1 MNNEDYLA
9 HHGILG
15 MKWGIRRYRNK
26 DGSLTDAGK
35 KRYGN
40 RKLKPIGEMK
50 DAALRKISPAYR
62 RSHMSSEELASRISR
77 LSQEKKLKDL
87 ERDVRDERVKVGED
101 ITKAVVKGVA
111 LATIAYIGGRLRI
124 KYSRQTD
131 SSKALAK
138 LLEAAAKEQGVEVE
152 DLRFDEKFLE
162 RPKVKDLMDRAK
174 EEREVITDTQ
184 KTLTDWMKPPK
195 KK

>member
-35 KRYGN
+35 KRYEK
-40 RKLKPIGEMK
+40 RKLKSFGEMK
-50 DAALRKISPAYR
+50 DAALKKISPAYR

-87 ERDVRDERVKVGED
+87 ERDVRDEHVKLGEEVA
-101 ITKAVVKGVA
+101 KKVVKAAA
-111 LATIAYIGGRLRI
+111 LAAVAYAAGRIRI
-124 KYSRQTD
+124 YYSDQSN
-131 SSKALAK
+131 SSKAFAK
-138 LLEAAAKEQGVEVE
+138 FLESEASKRKKDVK
-152 DLRFDEKFLE
+152 DLRFDKDFLE
-162 RPKVKDLMDRAK
+162 EPETKEYMDRMK
-174 EEREVITDTQ
+174 DEGDLLKDSWRMLNEN
-184 KTLTDWMKPPK
+184 MKPPK

>member
-35 KRYGN
+35 KRYGK

-50 DAALRKISPAYR
+50 DAALKKISPAYR

-124 KYSRQTD
+124 KYSRETE
-131 SSKALAK
+131 SSKAFAK

-152 DLRFDEKFLE
+152 DLRFNKEFLE
-162 RPKVKDLMDRAK
+162 QPKVKDIMDRAK

>member
-35 KRYGN
+35 KRYEK

-50 DAALRKISPAYR
+50 DVALKKISPAYR

-174 EEREVITDTQ
+174 EEREVVNDFG

>member
-35 KRYGN
+35 KRYGK

-50 DAALRKISPAYR
+50 DVALKKISPAYR

-87 ERDVRDERVKVGED
+87 ERDVRDERFKVGED

-174 EEREVITDTQ
+174 EEREVVNDFG

>member
-50 DAALRKISPAYR
+50 DAALKKLSPAYR

-111 LATIAYIGGRLRI
+111 LATVAYIGGRLRI
-124 KYSRQTD
+124 KYSRETD
-131 SSKALAK
+131 SSKVFAK
-138 LLEAAAKEQGVEVE
+138 LLEAAAKERGVDVE
-152 DLRFDEKFLE
+152 DLRFDKEFIE
-162 RPKVKDLMDRAK
+162 QPRIKDILDRAK

>member
-1 MNNEDYLA
+1 MNNDDYLA
-9 HHGILG
+9 HHGVLG

-35 KRYGN
+35 KRYEK

-50 DAALRKISPAYR
+50 DAALKKISPAYR

-87 ERDVRDERVKVGED
+87 ERDVRDERFKVGED

-111 LATIAYIGGRLRI
+111 LATVAYIGGRLRI

-131 SSKALAK
+131 SSKALTK

-162 RPKVKDLMDRAK
+162 RPKVKDLIDKAK
-174 EEREVITDTQ
+174 EEREVVNDFG

>member
-40 RKLKPIGEMK
+40 RKRKPIGEMK

-111 LATIAYIGGRLRI
+111 LATVAYIGGRLRI
-124 KYSRQTD
+124 KYSRETE
-131 SSKALAK
+131 STKAFAK
-138 LLEAAAKEQGVEVE
+138 LLEAAAKERGVDVE
-152 DLRFDEKFLE
+152 DLRFDKEFIE
-162 RPKVKDLMDRAK
+162 QPRIKDILDRAK

>member
-131 SSKALAK
+131 SSKVLAK

-174 EEREVITDTQ
+174 EEREVVNDFG

>member
-50 DAALRKISPAYR
+50 DAALKKMSPAYR

-174 EEREVITDTQ
+174 EEREVVNDFG

>member
-35 KRYGN
+35 KRYGK

-50 DAALRKISPAYR
+50 DVALKKISPAYR

-174 EEREVITDTQ
+174 EEREVVNDFG

>member
-35 KRYGN
+35 KRYGK

-50 DAALRKISPAYR
+50 DVALKKISPAYR

-124 KYSRQTD
+124 KYSRETD

-174 EEREVITDTQ
+174 EEREVVNDFG

>member
-50 DAALRKISPAYR
+50 EAALKKLSPAYR

-124 KYSRQTD
+124 KYSRETE
-131 SSKALAK
+131 SSKAFAK

-162 RPKVKDLMDRAK
+162 QPKVKHILDRAK